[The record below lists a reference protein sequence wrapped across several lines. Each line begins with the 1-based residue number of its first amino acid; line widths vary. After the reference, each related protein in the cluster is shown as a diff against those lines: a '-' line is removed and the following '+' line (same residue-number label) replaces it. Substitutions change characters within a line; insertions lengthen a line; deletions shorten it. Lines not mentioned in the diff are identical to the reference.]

1 MADIKNAGEIL
12 EAVVESGREEL
23 DRASLGL
30 AISGF
35 AAGLNI
41 SFSAV
46 ALAVVGA
53 LTGGVGLAAYLV
65 YPLGFLIV
73 ILGKAQLYTEN
84 TVTPVAVALTDPR
97 AVPNMLRM
105 WVAVFVANVLG
116 AALFSAVIVYG
127 HVLEPG
133 ALRILFE
140 ELSHK
145 AHYGFWTVLLK
156 AVFGGWLFAL
166 IAWLVAAS
174 RDTIS
179 QVFFV
184 YSLAFLIPA
193 AGLTHCIA
201 GSSEFLISVF
211 SGEESWAEYL
221 FGFLVPTTLGNTVG
235 GVILV
240 ALLNYGQVMGSRAKT
255 TLSGVTDQSS
265 AAPAALVPRCPY
277 LRPAV
282 PLASMPAVAVAAG
295 RPLRAWVRAPRGG
308 PRRRSWDRTGLRH
321 PTHDR
326 SCCNT

>member
-1 MADIKNAGEIL
+1 MADAKNAGEIL
-12 EAVVESGREEL
+12 EAVVEDGREEL
-23 DRASLGL
+23 GRASVGL
-30 AISGF
+30 AVSGV

-84 TVTPVAVALTDPR
+84 TVTPVTVALTDPR
-97 AVPNMLRM
+97 AVPNMLRL
-105 WVAVFVANVLG
+105 WAVVFVANVLG
-116 AALFSAVIVYG
+116 AMLFSAVVVYG
-127 HVLEPG
+127 HVLEAD

-140 ELSHK
+140 EVAHK
-145 AHYGFWTVLLK
+145 AQYGFGTAFLK
-156 AVFGGWLFAL
+156 AIFGGWLVAL

-174 RDTIS
+174 KDTIS

-184 YSLAFLIPA
+184 FSLAFLIPA

-201 GSSEFLISVF
+201 GSSEFLMSVF
-211 SGEESWAEYL
+211 SGKQTWGAYL
-221 FGFLVPTTLGNTVG
+221 GGFLLPTTLGNTIG

-255 TLSGVTDQSS
+255 PLSGVTD
-265 AAPAALVPRCPY
+265 
-277 LRPAV
+277 
-282 PLASMPAVAVAAG
+282 
-295 RPLRAWVRAPRGG
+295 RG
-308 PRRRSWDRTGLRH
+308 D
-321 PTHDR
+321 
-326 SCCNT
+326 

>member
-1 MADIKNAGEIL
+1 MADSKNAGEIL
-12 EAVVESGREEL
+12 EAVVEDGREEL

-30 AISGF
+30 IFSGF

-73 ILGKAQLYTEN
+73 ILGKAQLFTEN
-84 TVTPVAVALTDPR
+84 TVTPVAVALTDLR
-97 AVPNMLRM
+97 TVPNMLRM
-105 WVAVFVANVLG
+105 WTVVFVANILG
-116 AALFSAVIVYG
+116 AMLFSAVVVYG

-133 ALRILFE
+133 ALQILFE
-140 ELSHK
+140 EVSHK
-145 AHYGFWTVLLK
+145 AQYGFGIVLLK
-156 AVFGGWLFAL
+156 AVFGGWLVAL

-174 RDTIS
+174 QDTIS

-221 FGFLVPTTLGNTVG
+221 VGFLVPTTLGNTVG
-235 GVILV
+235 GVVLV
-240 ALLNYGQVMGSRAKT
+240 ALLNYGQVMGSKAKT
-255 TLSGVTDQSS
+255 ALSGVTD
-265 AAPAALVPRCPY
+265 
-277 LRPAV
+277 
-282 PLASMPAVAVAAG
+282 
-295 RPLRAWVRAPRGG
+295 
-308 PRRRSWDRTGLRH
+308 RRD
-321 PTHDR
+321 
-326 SCCNT
+326 

>member
-1 MADIKNAGEIL
+1 MADVKNAGQIL
-12 EAVVESGREEL
+12 EAVVENGREEL

-30 AISGF
+30 TFSGF

-53 LTGGVGLAAYLV
+53 LTGGVGLAAYLA

-84 TVTPVAVALTDPR
+84 TVTPVTVALTDPR

-105 WVAVFVANVLG
+105 WTVVFVANILG
-116 AALFSAVIVYG
+116 AILFSAVIVYG

-133 ALRILFE
+133 ALRVLFE
-140 ELSHK
+140 EVSHK
-145 AHYGFWTVLLK
+145 AQYDFGTVFLK
-156 AVFGGWLFAL
+156 AIFGGWLVAL

-174 RDTIS
+174 QDTIS

-184 YSLAFLIPA
+184 FSLAFLIPT

-221 FGFLVPTTLGNTVG
+221 GGFLVPTTLGNTVG
-235 GVILV
+235 GVVLV
-240 ALLNYGQVMGSRAKT
+240 ALLNYGQVMGSKAKT
-255 TLSGVTDQSS
+255 ALSGVTD
-265 AAPAALVPRCPY
+265 
-277 LRPAV
+277 
-282 PLASMPAVAVAAG
+282 
-295 RPLRAWVRAPRGG
+295 
-308 PRRRSWDRTGLRH
+308 RRE
-321 PTHDR
+321 
-326 SCCNT
+326 